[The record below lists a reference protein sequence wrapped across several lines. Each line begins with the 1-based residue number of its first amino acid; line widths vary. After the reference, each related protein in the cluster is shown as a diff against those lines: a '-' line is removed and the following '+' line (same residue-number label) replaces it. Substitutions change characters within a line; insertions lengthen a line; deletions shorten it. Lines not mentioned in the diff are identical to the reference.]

1 MEQDPIQRLCLAGL
15 SVLPIPDVENITD
28 IYKDAKELLDG
39 GYTQETLIYRNATT
53 AHLDALA
60 AHINTTNT
68 EALANY
74 LDALNSNDSDH
85 TAARRSYYNIIS
97 TYPGLITFFGNDS
110 GLLFL

>member
-53 AHLDALA
+53 AHLDALT
-60 AHINTTNT
+60 AHIDAVGSK
-68 EALANY
+68 ALADY
-74 LDALNSNDSDH
+74 LDAVESLGDGDTTASLRATSNYKDALNRVD
-85 TAARRSYYNIIS
+85 A
-97 TYPGLITFFGNDS
+97 
-110 GLLFL
+110 